1 MPGNFILPNANRP
14 NWHSKVSHESCTEK
28 GVGDIQTV
36 VDKRAPWGVQKQ
48 KLLHHLHN
56 LHNKENWQIL
66 INM

>member
-1 MPGNFILPNANRP
+1 MAGNFILPNANSP
-14 NWHSKVSHESCTEK
+14 NWHCKVSHEFVQKKVRE
-28 GVGDIQTV
+28 IQTV
-36 VDKRAPWGVQKQ
+36 VDKRAPWAVQKQ